1 MKQLRQMG
9 NPAICPAIAIVKEG
23 KLLIGL
29 RHYTPDTWQAISV
42 WTIPGGRCD
51 EGEPIEIA
59 LRREVAEEV
68 GIGELEIT
76 DFLGEVP
83 GAKEGDVVHLFAGTT
98 TEEPQLLEPEKF
110 SEWKW
115 ENPSAIPENFI
126 NPRALA
132 LIRNFLRK

>member
-1 MKQLRQMG
+1 MKQLRATG
-9 NPAICPAIAIVKEG
+9 NSAICPAIAIVRDG
-23 KLLIGL
+23 KLLVGL
-29 RHYTPDTWQAISV
+29 RHYTPDKWKTVSV

-51 EGEPIEIA
+51 EGEPVEIT

-76 DFLGEVP
+76 DFLGEIP
-83 GAKEGDVVHLFAGTT
+83 GAKEGDILYLFAGTT

-115 ENPSAIPENFI
+115 EDPAAMPENFI
-126 NPRALA
+126 NPRALE
-132 LIRNFLRK
+132 LIREFLRR